1 MLLMIINP
9 RMSSFLIMILFWITN
24 QLIIL
29 FYGIETDQIGF
40 VLIFAFNLIILFI
53 GLFIQVNGEK
63 VEDEV

>member
-1 MLLMIINP
+1 MIINP